1 MLKDKVNIQLIT
13 QCLNGNRNSQFKL
26 YNLMLPYLNPIC
38 RRYLMDQ
45 NNLKDVLQ
53 DTFINIFKNLHLFD
67 PKKASIGTWATKITI
82 NNCLKYNAKTS
93 KKTIEQLI
101 VDFHSA
107 PISPTAFDNLTV
119 HEVLKY
125 LKQMPPNLYE
135 VFNLFVIDEFSH
147 EEISS
152 MLGIKPSLS
161 RKRLSRAREWIKK
174 RTESD
179 SEFHFNLV

>member
-13 QCLNGNRNSQFKL
+13 LCINGNRDSQFKL

-38 RRYLMDQ
+38 KRYLTDQ
-45 NNLKDVLQ
+45 SNLRDVLQ
-53 DTFINIFKNLHLFD
+53 DTFINIFKNLHQFD
-67 PKKASIGTWATKITI
+67 AQKASIRTWAATITI
-82 NNCLKYNAKTS
+82 NNCLKYNSKTS
-93 KKTIEQLI
+93 KRSIEQLI
-101 VDFHSA
+101 VDIHSTSITPA
-107 PISPTAFDNLTV
+107 AFESITV
-119 HEVLKY
+119 TEVLKY
-125 LKQMPPNLYE
+125 IKQMPPNLYE

-147 EEISS
+147 EEIST

-179 SEFHFNLV
+179 SEFHFNLA